1 MLLRDSTSW
10 NTQDSRARPPW
21 GLSPGT
27 GGQPADKTQSPVQ
40 PFFPNATLF
49 HYIKM
54 YLLLE
59 RQSFVRCPSSQA
71 ITTLN
76 NVSGLFLKSG

>member
-1 MLLRDSTSW
+1 MLLRDRTKW
-10 NTQDSRARPPW
+10 NTQESKAQPPW

-27 GGQPADKTQSPVQ
+27 GGQLAGKTQSPVQ
-40 PFFPNATLF
+40 PFFPNAILF

-71 ITTLN
+71 ITLN